1 MTISERVKQVLTE
14 NNCMAFTLYGG
25 YASTYAGQTLRFPVG
40 VTELE
45 KRNENG
51 RVVLARYRYADN
63 STLEYRHNTKTER
76 FTLTSKASA

>member
-14 NNCMAFTLYGG
+14 NHCMAFTLYGG
-25 YASTYAGQTLRFPVG
+25 YASTHNGETLRFPVG

-45 KRNENG
+45 KRNDNG

-63 STLEYRHNTKTER
+63 STLEYRYNINTER
-76 FTLTSKASA
+76 YTLTSKASA